1 MADNETN
8 GSNQSTTVGSNT
20 GGQPTGSSQ
29 GNLEELLRQSP
40 FGPLFDIEGVDGVED
55 IFGSVSPPSGGG
67 AFGGSGGASFNENS
81 PYGGN
86 PFAGDNFWNTFAG
99 GVNPSNPS
107 TTGAGGGTGGG
118 NTGGFGGGAG
128 GGNTGGFAGG
138 GAGGGNTGGFAGGGA
153 GGGFAGGGAGGG
165 FAGGGGNSSGGS
177 PLTGGGGTA
186 VDPFE
191 GDNFWEIFAG
201 GVDPTK
207 FSSENLPSQAFVAS
221 SQGGATPV
229 PEPSS
234 MIGIAVIGLGIAAGK
249 FKQSQRAKNASNFK
263 K

>member
-8 GSNQSTTVGSNT
+8 GSNQSTTGGSNT
-20 GGQPTGSSQ
+20 GGQPTGSTQ

-118 NTGGFGGGAG
+118 AVGGA
-128 GGNTGGFAGG
+128 
-138 GAGGGNTGGFAGGGA
+138 
-153 GGGFAGGGAGGG
+153 GGFAGGGAGGG

-207 FSSENLPSQAFVAS
+207 FSSENLPSQAFVTS

-249 FKQSQRAKNASNFK
+249 FKHSQRAKNASNFK